1 MFILVNT
8 KTGNYFGREI
18 ADNEEGRCVDVDTIA
33 KAKKFNTEFEAT
45 RKAQFIGGIKYSYK
59 VVEIN

>member
-8 KTGNYFGREI
+8 KTGNYFKREI
-18 ADNEEGRCVDVDTIA
+18 VNNEEGRCVDVDTITE
-33 KAKKFNTEFEAT
+33 AKKFDTEFTALT
-45 RKAQFIGGIKYSYK
+45 KAQFIGGQKYNYK